1 MTARWQPFVRVC
13 ARWTT
18 AFLLILGRF
27 HVAGL
32 RSAPVRRLHMTMRAP
47 AEPRTPKLRLGET
60 AMSRR
65 VALGSASLLA
75 PAAASARSDPNFDDP
90 LAVEV
95 KSPRPL
101 TYEVDFT
108 DPPTLV
114 PRTPSGAFRLLKD
127 IVG

>member
-1 MTARWQPFVRVC
+1 MVPRPPFVLVS

-32 RSAPVRRLHMTMRAP
+32 RGAPVRSLHMKMRAP
-47 AEPRTPKLRLGET
+47 AAPRTPKLRLGET

-65 VALGSASLLA
+65 VALGTVSLLA
-75 PAAASARSDPNFDDP
+75 PAAAGARSDSKFDDP

-114 PRTPSGAFRLLKD
+114 PRTSSGAFRLLKD

>member
-1 MTARWQPFVRVC
+1 MTRFALIRLS
-13 ARWTT
+13 ARWTV
-18 AFLLILGRF
+18 AYLIILGRF
-27 HVAGL
+27 RAAGL
-32 RSAPVRRLHMTMRAP
+32 RGAPLRSLCMETRAP
-47 AEPRTPKLRLGET
+47 TEQRSPKLRLGKT

-65 VALGSASLLA
+65 VALGTVSLLA
-75 PAAASARSDPNFDDP
+75 PAAAGARSDSKFDDP

-114 PRTPSGAFRLLKD
+114 PRTSSGAFRLLKD